1 MKFLTGAVNWF
12 TKITGWPVQFCC
24 FRTRIYYED
33 RKVQGRRL
41 PKGSILISNHTA
53 VYDYAV
59 WLFVFAAHTVRFQMA
74 EVLFGKKVLGPF
86 LRAMGGI
93 KVDRGAHSLDSL
105 DECAEI
111 IRRGGRVG
119 IFPEGRIPLKGEER
133 PLPFRVGAACLA
145 LMTGAP
151 VVPAVTD
158 GSYFRRER
166 AHVLIGK
173 PIHPSEII
181 SDPEGGGAGDRE
193 NIEKLNL
200 VMRER
205 IRELSVMLEKMKS
218 GGSAGQAPEVSQ

>member
-1 MKFLTGAVNWF
+1 
-12 TKITGWPVQFCC
+12 
-24 FRTRIYYED
+24 
-33 RKVQGRRL
+33 
-41 PKGSILISNHTA
+41 
-53 VYDYAV
+53 
-59 WLFVFAAHTVRFQMA
+59 
-74 EVLFGKKVLGPF
+74 
-86 LRAMGGI
+86 
-93 KVDRGAHSLDSL
+93 
-105 DECAEI
+105 
-111 IRRGGRVG
+111 GGRVG

-173 PIHPSEII
+173 PIYPSEII